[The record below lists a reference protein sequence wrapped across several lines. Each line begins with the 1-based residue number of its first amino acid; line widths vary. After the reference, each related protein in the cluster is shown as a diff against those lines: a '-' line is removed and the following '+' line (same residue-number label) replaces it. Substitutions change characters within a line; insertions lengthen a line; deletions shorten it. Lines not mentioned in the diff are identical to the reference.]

1 MSEEVNHSS
10 QKNVTV
16 NKIELNEEGWREL
29 RSPWHWS
36 TGRTC
41 EAVQA
46 AASPEFSSL
55 VEGEESF
62 QVSQDSERK
71 WGCHSLSPHSSPQ
84 GVLHFHFALGPTN
97 DVAGLAPRLPVESGQ
112 HTSPREGTEQSGGK
126 DGERCRDGRIS
137 SVTQL
142 CPTLCDP
149 MDCSMPGIPVHHQL
163 PELAHSCPLSW
174 WRHPIIS
181 SSVIPFS
188 SCLQSLPAS
197 GSFLRSQ
204 FFPSGGQNNG
214 ASALVLPVN
223 IQDWFSLELTGWIS
237 LQSKGLSRV
246 FSNTTVQ
253 KHQFFGASAFFMVWL
268 SHPYMTT
275 GKTIT
280 LTMDLCWQSN
290 VSAI

>member
-84 GVLHFHFALGPTN
+84 GALHFHFALGPTN
-97 DVAGLAPRLPVESGQ
+97 DVAGLAPRLPTQQEGQ
-112 HTSPREGTEQSGGK
+112 HMSPREETEQSGGK

-137 SVTQL
+137 SLSCVRLFVTPWTAACQASL
-142 CPTLCDP
+142 SITNSQSLLTHVLWVGDAIQ
-149 MDCSMPGIPVHHQL
+149 SFH
-163 PELAHSCPLSW
+163 PLSS
-174 WRHPIIS
+174 PS
-181 SSVIPFS
+181 P
-188 SCLQSLPAS
+188 PA
-197 GSFLRSQ
+197 FNLSQ
-204 FFPSGGQNNG
+204 HQ
-214 ASALVLPVN
+214 
-223 IQDWFSLELTGWIS
+223 
-237 LQSKGLSRV
+237 GL
-246 FSNTTVQ
+246 F
-253 KHQFFGASAFFMVWL
+253 
-268 SHPYMTT
+268 
-275 GKTIT
+275 
-280 LTMDLCWQSN
+280 
-290 VSAI
+290 